1 MELQWLENGW
11 DSLGMLYGVC
21 WNWFQA
27 KRTSGFCFGSES
39 AEPALFLQELVILCL
54 RVFERLRSRV
64 LDLVYYVKRV

>member
-1 MELQWLENGW
+1 MELQLLKRGW

-39 AEPALFLQELVILCL
+39 AEPALCLQELVILCL
-54 RVFERLRSRV
+54 RVFERLGNRV
-64 LDLVYYVKRV
+64 LGLV